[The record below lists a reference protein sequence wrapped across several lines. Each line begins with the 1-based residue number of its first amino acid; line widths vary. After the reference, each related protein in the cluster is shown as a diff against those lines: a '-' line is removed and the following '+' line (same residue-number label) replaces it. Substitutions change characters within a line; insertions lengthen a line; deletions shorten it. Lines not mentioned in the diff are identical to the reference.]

1 MRTVTFPAKPGAL
14 CHFTNRAT
22 AACRHLPRCRK
33 CNRVLT
39 FAERDVC
46 RVCLAAAE
54 QKVVV
59 K

>member
-1 MRTVTFPAKPGAL
+1 MKYSLTPTPL
-14 CHFTNRAT
+14 CKSRHLPT